1 MKSQPIIFELKG
13 TLDGREISPKTLDI
27 RRAHEFLGEV
37 KEFIFADKNIPA
49 SGVHIPFQYA
59 EGSARFIAEV
69 PENFVSTIENDLRGL
84 TERGEK
90 FEFAVP
96 KRAAV
101 LQKWRQNCQKNPG
114 IEYGIGTANTQLSRI
129 NHETRLPNPVNQL
142 YQSELY
148 LFGRIMEWG
157 GVSTSNIHIK
167 TEEYGTVLVTIEPQL
182 LALEETNRVYREAA
196 IRVLA
201 TQNLLTGEILKAEF
215 LEFADYAPGKNPDAL
230 VTAIK
235 IGTPKWSDVPNA
247 AEWVRDLRGEL

>member
-1 MKSQPIIFELKG
+1 MKSKPIIFELKG
-13 TLDGREISPKTLDI
+13 ILDGREISPQTLDI

-37 KEFIFADKNIPA
+37 KEFIFADKNIPTA
-49 SGVHIPFQYA
+49 GVHIPFQYA

-69 PENFVSTIENDLRGL
+69 PENFVPTIEHDLNGL
-84 TERGEK
+84 MEKGEK

-96 KRAAV
+96 KRSAV
-101 LQKWRQNCQKNPG
+101 LQKWRQNCQRNPG
-114 IEYGIGTANTQLSRI
+114 IEYGIGTVDTQLSCI
-129 NHETRLPNPVNQL
+129 NQETRLPNPVNQP

-182 LALEETNRVYREAA
+182 LAQEETNRVYHEAT

-215 LEFADYAPGKNPDAL
+215 LEFADYAPGKKPEVLAA
-230 VTAIK
+230 AIK
-235 IGTPKWSDVPNA
+235 IGTLKWSDVPNA